1 MPFAELDDFKMC
13 YYVFGEGEPL
23 ILISGLGMD
32 NTTWIYQVPF
42 FKDFFKVI
50 IFDNRGIGRSSR
62 TLGPY
67 TIKMM
72 AEDVIKLMEYLNIK
86 NAHVL
91 GSSMGG
97 MIAQEIA
104 INHPLRV
111 NKLVLCSTS
120 PKPRRLL
127 LRKLSEGLR
136 DLLNDEIEDVINIDS
151 KRELFEKAIS
161 YILLQVFSRDFL
173 KENRKLVEET
183 MRRYLSNPYY
193 IETFLKQV
201 RAIRWHNT
209 LDRLNLI
216 EVETLVLAGDKDRLV
231 SPENAKILAER
242 IPSSKVIVFENIGHA
257 MHLESPEKFNKTV
270 LNFLRGST

>member
-1 MPFAELDDFKMC
+1 
-13 YYVFGEGEPL
+13 
-23 ILISGLGMD
+23 
-32 NTTWIYQVPF
+32 
-42 FKDFFKVI
+42 
-50 IFDNRGIGRSSR
+50 
-62 TLGPY
+62 
-67 TIKMM
+67 MM

-216 EVETLVLAGDKDRLV
+216 EVETLILAGDKDRLV